1 MDSINNSEICF
12 ILGLKEVI
20 VPQLGCHSESP
31 VSACE
36 STASKPKKRKKEEVS
51 GEKLFRL
58 LVVWPLDIVLLCFIC
73 FTESQ
78 QIQEVMLLS
87 KKSFTLIDNSLSS

>member
-1 MDSINNSEICF
+1 M
-12 ILGLKEVI
+12 
-20 VPQLGCHSESP
+20 PQLGCHSESP

-58 LVVWPLDIVLLCFIC
+58 FVGGVTFRYC
-73 FTESQ
+73 FT
-78 QIQEVMLLS
+78 V
-87 KKSFTLIDNSLSS
+87 FYVFH